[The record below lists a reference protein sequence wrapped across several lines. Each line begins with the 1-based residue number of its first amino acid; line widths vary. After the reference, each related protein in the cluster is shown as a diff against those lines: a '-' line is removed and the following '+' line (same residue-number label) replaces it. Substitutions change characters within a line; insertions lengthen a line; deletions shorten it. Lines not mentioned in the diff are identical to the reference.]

1 MSSCRNDSVSPL
13 VSTIPARAAARSASA
28 RARVSR
34 LVSMDSSS
42 IRTVRPQMAAALS
55 SSIDSAGS
63 RLRRCRTLTASAAG
77 APPLS
82 TSARPAGVMRIRSCW
97 ASVVRSSTTN
107 SGLPEARAT
116 RPASRGPGGPP
127 ASRPASDS
135 ADSVSSGPRSSRMPR
150 SWRAASIT
158 AATACRS
165 VGLVV
170 ARISAGYCGHRRV
183 SRRSMARLELSAQ
196 CRLSTI
202 RTSSAVVHSDSNT
215 PMSASIRW
223 WTSTGTSSRRP
234 DQAPCPSTR
243 RPSSARAESGECG
256 ETPSASQ
263 IAPNGLVCSSSPA
276 SDARTVMRRALASP
290 AISRTRRVL
299 PIPAPPCTI
308 TTPPWPSP
316 AAASQRRTS
325 SSSRSRPTRSGQPTR
340 AASPPCSCKP
350 ASLPGH
356 SRPIRRALSAAII
369 HTADSSRV
377 TPQEAKIRNYYGRSA
392 PGSKRILS
400 GNGVAMEEP
409 RDGWYRI
416 QCLPQL
422 PWRSASR

>member
-55 SSIDSAGS
+55 SSIESAGS
-63 RLRRCRTLTASAAG
+63 RLRRCRTLTASPAG

-158 AATACRS
+158 AAIACRS

-263 IAPNGLVCSSSPA
+263 IAPNGLVCSSSPPPTL
-276 SDARTVMRRALASP
+276 ARSCAA
-290 AISRTRRVL
+290 
-299 PIPAPPCTI
+299 
-308 TTPPWPSP
+308 PWP
-316 AAASQRRTS
+316 RR
-325 SSSRSRPTRSGQPTR
+325 RSRGPGGSCRFRRRPARSPRRRGRPRRPR
-340 AASPPCSCKP
+340 ASGGSPRAPGPGRPDP
-350 ASLPGH
+350 ASRRWPLLP
-356 SRPIRRALSAAII
+356 L
-369 HTADSSRV
+369 
-377 TPQEAKIRNYYGRSA
+377 
-392 PGSKRILS
+392 
-400 GNGVAMEEP
+400 
-409 RDGWYRI
+409 
-416 QCLPQL
+416 
-422 PWRSASR
+422 